1 MLNKTVVIRG
11 GGDLASGVA
20 LRLHHAGFPIII
32 LEIPQPLAVRRTVS
46 FAQAVYQDEIVIEE
60 VRAIKANNPKEVIGI
75 LKQKNIPVIIDELAN
90 CLSELKYEI
99 IIDAR
104 MLKKPADYHLQKEPL
119 IIGLGPGFTAGLDC
133 HAVVE
138 TKRGPFLGR
147 VYWQGN
153 AEADT
158 GQPEAVGN
166 HQDSRVLRS
175 PGEGI
180 FTTDKNIAEIVEA
193 GQKIGEVEGQAV
205 CAQFRGILR
214 GILHSGLHVSKG
226 VKIGDI
232 DPRLDPRL
240 CTLVS
245 DKALAVG
252 GGTLEAILQ
261 WLSTTGEQSEL

>member
-11 GGDLASGVA
+11 GGDLASGVG
-20 LRLHHAGFPIII
+20 LRLHHAGFHVII
-32 LEIPQPLAVRRTVS
+32 LEIAQPLAVRRTVS
-46 FAQAVYQDEIVIEE
+46 FAQAIYQDEIVIEG
-60 VRAIKANNPKEVIGI
+60 VRAIKANDTKEIIGL
-75 LKQKNIPVIIDELAN
+75 LKQSNIPVFIDELAD
-90 CLSELKYEI
+90 CLKELNPEI

-104 MLKKPADYHLQKEPL
+104 MLKKPVDYHVQKAPL
-119 IIGLGPGFTAGLDC
+119 IIGLGPGFTANLDC

-166 HQDSRVLRS
+166 QQDSRVLRS
-175 PGEGI
+175 PRDGI
-180 FTTDKNIAEIVEA
+180 FTTDKDIAEIVEA
-193 GQKIGEVEGQAV
+193 GQKIGEVDGQAV
-205 CAQFRGILR
+205 SAQFRGILR
-214 GILHSGLHVSKG
+214 GILHTGLHVSKG

-240 CTLVS
+240 CMLVS

-261 WLSTTGEQSEL
+261 WLSTTGEQSKL